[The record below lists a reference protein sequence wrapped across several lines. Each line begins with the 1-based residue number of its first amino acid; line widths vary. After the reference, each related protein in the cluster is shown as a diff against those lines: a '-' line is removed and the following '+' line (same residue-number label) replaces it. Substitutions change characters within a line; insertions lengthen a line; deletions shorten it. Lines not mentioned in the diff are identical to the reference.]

1 MSNPF
6 EERESGT
13 YRQIVQKRVDDL
25 SYLIGATT
33 WTLEEG
39 LNLLATFKTP
49 ESHNEK
55 NIDDSEFIKQWRVCY
70 EIFINMLDASELQE
84 NTFLTY
90 CEYAR
95 NSQGEIMGVILHKST
110 ICPIQFIDWA
120 KDISISVPDDFYNK
134 TLKAHKARGGKKL
147 QQQEFLDEMTAPNA
161 AEKRELGRLR
171 REKES
176 FDLAIK
182 ATVKAVRFCISENRR
197 VKREELFDLLTKE
210 PNGISK
216 ELFERIL
223 PLLPEEFRKGAG
235 APKKTNDTDDI
246 DE

>member
-6 EERESGT
+6 EGREPAKF
-13 YRQIVQKRVDDL
+13 RQIVKKRVDDF

-49 ESHNEK
+49 E
-55 NIDDSEFIKQWRVCY
+55 IQAGIYDDESNFIKQWTVCNN
-70 EIFINMLDASELQE
+70 ILLNPLTADKMLQE
-84 NTFLTY
+84 SFLIY

-95 NSQGEIMGVILHKST
+95 DSNDEIRGVILHKST
-110 ICPIQFIDWA
+110 VSPIKFIEWA
-120 KDISISVPDDFYNK
+120 KGISIPVPDDFYNK
-134 TLKAHKARGGKKL
+134 ILKAHKARGGKKL
-147 QQQEFLDEMTAPNA
+147 LQQELLDEMTSLNS

-171 REKES
+171 REKEN

-182 ATVKAVRFCISENRR
+182 ATVKAVKFCISENRR

-210 PNGISK
+210 PNDISK

-235 APKKTNDTDDI
+235 APKKKNDTDDI
-246 DE
+246 NE